1 LKYSSLINWRQVG
14 HAAGAGSAEDFYA
27 QLYLG
32 LYNEAKSA
40 GKGGMCTRPDE
51 AATATATGTR
61 SDANDLTAAGCESKA
76 RAYMKAAA
84 ASLYGSR
91 SGDYMWF
98 LSKVHVAQR
107 GWT

>member
-1 LKYSSLINWRQVG
+1 MG

-32 LYNEAKSA
+32 LYNEAKAA
-40 GKGGMCTRPDE
+40 GNGGLCTP
-51 AATATATGTR
+51 AATTPTTATATASSP
-61 SDANDLTAAGCESKA
+61 SDAHSEVAAAQAGCENKA

-84 ASLYGSR
+84 ASPYGSR

>member
-1 LKYSSLINWRQVG
+1 MG

-32 LYNEAKSA
+32 LFNEAKAA
-40 GKGGMCTRPDE
+40 GKGGVCPRPDE
-51 AATATATGTR
+51 AATSTR
-61 SDANDLTAAGCESKA
+61 SDANDLAAAAGCESKA

-84 ASLYGSR
+84 ASPYGSR